1 MLVLARYWVSGVA
14 SATSP
19 TPFFMLST
27 LVALARPSETPAPL
41 LFGGCVVLTA
51 AGTVSGSERRH
62 RVHGAPR
69 RLSESRRSCRRWR
82 DHELAAI

>member
-41 LFGGCVVLTA
+41 LFEDA
-51 AGTVSGSERRH
+51 
-62 RVHGAPR
+62 
-69 RLSESRRSCRRWR
+69 
-82 DHELAAI
+82 

>member
-41 LFGGCVVLTA
+41 LFGVPSFYGSGHRQRLRKASSSARRTA
-51 AGTVSGSERRH
+51 ALE
-62 RVHGAPR
+62 
-69 RLSESRRSCRRWR
+69 
-82 DHELAAI
+82 

>member
-14 SATSP
+14 SATFP

-41 LFGGCVVLTA
+41 LFEDAQFICRSHRQRPRSASSSARRTA
-51 AGTVSGSERRH
+51 ALE
-62 RVHGAPR
+62 
-69 RLSESRRSCRRWR
+69 
-82 DHELAAI
+82 

>member
-14 SATSP
+14 SATFP

-41 LFGGCVVLTA
+41 LFEDASFFCSGHRQRLRKASSSARRTA
-51 AGTVSGSERRH
+51 ALE
-62 RVHGAPR
+62 
-69 RLSESRRSCRRWR
+69 
-82 DHELAAI
+82 